1 MAVEAKIPGANK
13 HTLHQKGLLPFADG
27 RSNLGV
33 ESLGMITLPRGG
45 NAFTLVSQ
53 PSTAIPGIP
62 TRVVLKMAKYHY
74 NIPED
79 ALARIFD
86 EDDNWDV
93 ARLLPYIE
101 NYNCAMNS
109 VGLCFRF
116 FISKHY
122 NVETI
127 AEIYTALT
135 GTPMTAAE
143 FAEAGERVWNLQK
156 ALNAREGQTRKEDS
170 FPRRWFDEP
179 IMKGDKEKWLQDY
192 CSGEKLG
199 YEETEE
205 ILSRYYAEREWDIEK
220 GVPGA
225 QKLDELGLAS
235 L

>member
-1 MAVEAKIPGANK
+1 
-13 HTLHQKGLLPFADG
+13 
-27 RSNLGV
+27 
-33 ESLGMITLPRGG
+33 
-45 NAFTLVSQ
+45 
-53 PSTAIPGIP
+53 
-62 TRVVLKMAKYHY
+62 MAKYHY

>member
-1 MAVEAKIPGANK
+1 M
-13 HTLHQKGLLPFADG
+13 PFADG

-45 NAFTLVSQ
+45 NAFTLVAQ
-53 PSTAIPGIP
+53 PSTAIPNIP
-62 TRVVLKMAKYHY
+62 TRVIHKMAKYHY
-74 NIPED
+74 QIPEES
-79 ALARIFD
+79 LARIFD
-86 EDDNWDV
+86 EEDNWDV
-93 ARLLPYIE
+93 ARLLPYVE

-122 NVETI
+122 TVDTI
-127 AEIYTALT
+127 VKVYTALT
-135 GTPMTAAE
+135 GTPMTAEE
-143 FAEAGERVWNLQK
+143 FMTAGERVWNLQK

-170 FPRRWFDEP
+170 FPKRWFEEP
-179 IMKGDKEKWLQDY
+179 IKMGDKEKWIQDY

-205 ILSRYYAEREWDIEK
+205 VLSRYYQERGWNVEK
-220 GVPGA
+220 GVPDTE
-225 QKLDELGLAS
+225 KLTALDLDS